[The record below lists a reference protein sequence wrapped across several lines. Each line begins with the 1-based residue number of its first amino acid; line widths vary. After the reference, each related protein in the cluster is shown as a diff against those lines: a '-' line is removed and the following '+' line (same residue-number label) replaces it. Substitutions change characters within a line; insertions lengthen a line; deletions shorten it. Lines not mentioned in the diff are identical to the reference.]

1 MPTRYFKCV
10 AFVLTLMIA
19 TASAAEDLTMWVR
32 DNTGTLAA
40 HVVDHWNETH
50 PAEHITLTR
59 IPHEHLIANF
69 TNAVAAGNPPDLLSL
84 DLILMPDF
92 MKAGSLK
99 DITDQTASNP
109 NIDKVAPA
117 HIHLAT
123 YKKRLYGVP
132 FTLDDSVL
140 FYNKTLFRKAG
151 LDPEKP
157 PTSSDEIISA
167 ARKLRALGPDFYGF
181 YFSGSSAGSNIFTV
195 APQMWA
201 APDTVVLPPGCDT
214 EPLQGN
220 SIKQV
225 LQAYRTMWN
234 EGLIPKDAK
243 TDLGADHTMQ
253 IFRTGKIG
261 MQAGPNYGIAVIK
274 EKAPDLDFGVAFLPG
289 PSRGEV
295 SSFGGGD
302 VLAIPAAA
310 KHAAKALEFLNWVLG
325 DEPQLEVYAKS
336 GNLPAR
342 TDFAKNKYFSSDA
355 RLTKTAEALSIAQTP
370 WTFHFSEM
378 ASASSSPW
386 LEMLQTA
393 IFDGDIDGAIA
404 KAKKRMKEIQC
415 N

>member
-157 PTSSDEIISA
+157 PTSSD
-167 ARKLRALGPDFYGF
+167 
-181 YFSGSSAGSNIFTV
+181 
-195 APQMWA
+195 
-201 APDTVVLPPGCDT
+201 
-214 EPLQGN
+214 
-220 SIKQV
+220 
-225 LQAYRTMWN
+225 
-234 EGLIPKDAK
+234 
-243 TDLGADHTMQ
+243 
-253 IFRTGKIG
+253 
-261 MQAGPNYGIAVIK
+261 
-274 EKAPDLDFGVAFLPG
+274 
-289 PSRGEV
+289 
-295 SSFGGGD
+295 
-302 VLAIPAAA
+302 
-310 KHAAKALEFLNWVLG
+310 
-325 DEPQLEVYAKS
+325 
-336 GNLPAR
+336 
-342 TDFAKNKYFSSDA
+342 
-355 RLTKTAEALSIAQTP
+355 
-370 WTFHFSEM
+370 
-378 ASASSSPW
+378 
-386 LEMLQTA
+386 
-393 IFDGDIDGAIA
+393 
-404 KAKKRMKEIQC
+404 
-415 N
+415 